1 MNPPANLSP
10 DHQLARAFHGGSL
23 PAMRAW
29 LAVGTSQEARN
40 ELLDVALFGF
50 RMAASADSCSK
61 CSSAAAL
68 LVEAGAE
75 TQCAWAGITR
85 RFLDDLIAKY
95 AAAKEAA

>member
-1 MNPPANLSP
+1 MNTQAHLSP
-10 DHQLARAFHGGSL
+10 DHQLARAFRVGSL

-40 ELLDVALFGF
+40 ELLDTALFGY

-68 LVEAGAE
+68 LIAAGAE
-75 TQCAWAGITR
+75 AQCAWAGITR
-85 RFLDDLIAKY
+85 RFLDDLIAKH
-95 AAAKEAA
+95 AVKETA

>member
-10 DHQLARAFHGGSL
+10 DHQLA
-23 PAMRAW
+23 
-29 LAVGTSQEARN
+29 
-40 ELLDVALFGF
+40 
-50 RMAASADSCSK
+50 
-61 CSSAAAL
+61 
-68 LVEAGAE
+68 EAGAE